1 MSNTYNISVTYE
13 VVTDESAEQGDV
25 AERGYERE
33 REDFDEN
40 EVQRLVRE
48 YGFSEPSSTRLE
60 DRMWFSST
68 RVRAK
73 IAPTSRKANA
83 GSFLCICTRSMANRR
98 PWKTMPT
105 LPGWHASRCP
115 S

>member
-48 YGFSEPSSTRLE
+48 YGFSEPSSTRL
-60 DRMWFSST
+60 DSASALGQWRT
-68 RVRAK
+68 ADPGRLCRHCQDGTHQDARAEHGGH
-73 IAPTSRKANA
+73 SNSA
-83 GSFLCICTRSMANRR
+83 G
-98 PWKTMPT
+98 
-105 LPGWHASRCP
+105 G
-115 S
+115 

>member
-33 REDFDEN
+33 REDFDGT
-40 EVQRLVRE
+40 VVLRVVGE

-60 DRMWFSST
+60 DRMWFSSHGGH
-68 RVRAK
+68 
-73 IAPTSRKANA
+73 SNSA
-83 GSFLCICTRSMANRR
+83 G
-98 PWKTMPT
+98 
-105 LPGWHASRCP
+105 G
-115 S
+115 